1 MKTSPNRR
9 RGFGPREIG
18 VHTYLSAKEY
28 MLATGMARL
37 AGKTVGRLMA
47 DLLTVE
53 LAEYERKHPGVLRKA
68 AKQALAET
76 IDNDE

>member
-9 RGFGPREIG
+9 KGFGRRDIG
-18 VHTYLSAKEY
+18 VHAYLSAKEY
-28 MLATGMARL
+28 MLAMGMARL
-37 AGKTVGRLMA
+37 AGKTVGRLMS

-53 LAEYERKHPGVLRKA
+53 LAEYERKHPGVLRA
-68 AKQALAET
+68 SAKEALAET